1 MYIFKP
7 VNFMSILG
15 FQRIMGTVFGSIV
28 VGDKYTYNTEAL
40 SFKIETIVAD
50 LNWLS
55 KLFNEVILR
64 FLLFLS
70 KKLFL
75 TNHRD

>member
-50 LNWLS
+50 LN
-55 KLFNEVILR
+55 
-64 FLLFLS
+64 
-70 KKLFL
+70 
-75 TNHRD
+75 